1 MFSVDYA
8 FKFAKHQCIGT
19 LYERLYRHSAGEQ
32 TATLEDATKTAKDD
46 PLDSNDLENESV
58 HSADRLSCGMLH
70 LDDNPTI
77 DTLPTVTSTSSSK
90 AKIDQSSA
98 AIKAAVDAALQK
110 KSGGLEDYLDAHLQA
125 YIDAR
130 LSNMSAECAKPAVFE
145 EKLSELKAVVG
156 KKPTSSVRTSTKNL
170 ASLRTTST
178 R

>member
-1 MFSVDYA
+1 MFSVG
-8 FKFAKHQCIGT
+8 FTFAKNQCIGT

-77 DTLPTVTSTSSSK
+77 GTLPTVTSAFSSK

-98 AIKAAVDAALQK
+98 AIKAAVDALCRR
-110 KSGGLEDYLDAHLQA
+110 S
-125 YIDAR
+125 
-130 LSNMSAECAKPAVFE
+130 PAVSRPISTLIFR
-145 EKLSELKAVVG
+145 
-156 KKPTSSVRTSTKNL
+156 RTLMPDSAT
-170 ASLRTTST
+170 
-178 R
+178 